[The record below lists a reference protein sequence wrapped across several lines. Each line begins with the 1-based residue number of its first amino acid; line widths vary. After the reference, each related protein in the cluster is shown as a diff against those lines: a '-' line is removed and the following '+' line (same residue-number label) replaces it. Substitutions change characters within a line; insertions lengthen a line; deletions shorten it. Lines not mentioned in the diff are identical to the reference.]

1 MEDSGGWNVFND
13 GVRNAAGKKRDPY
26 QTTISQT
33 IISLYHICPISVKPS
48 YQGLGIIHPKP
59 WFVNRDR
66 NLFWM
71 KIAKYPGKI
80 PISS

>member
-1 MEDSGGWNVFND
+1 MRREKLLVKPKFPKPSYPLI
-13 GVRNAAGKKRDPY
+13 PY
-26 QTTISQT
+26 IR
-33 IISLYHICPISVKPS
+33 ISVKPL
-48 YQGLGIIHPKP
+48 YKGLGIIHPKP

>member
-13 GVRNAAGKKRDPY
+13 GVVICGGKKR
-26 QTTISQT
+26 
-33 IISLYHICPISVKPS
+33 PIKPS
-48 YQGLGIIHPKP
+48 YPKPLYPLIPHMSIYVKPLYKGLGIIHPKP